1 MQGRLRNL
9 CHEELLINSSVQ
21 GSCDLNCKNLAMS
34 DGTLGK
40 TELLDTFYTVL
51 VGLWKTSL
59 WSRSWMWRTALHKNV
74 QSCVLI
80 IAFIISLS
88 VSRSPCCA
96 CTLSI
101 PRRWWDMGMVLDHP
115 AMQDGEFDA
124 RLFWWGEQ
132 RSIFRQAFWWAT
144 ACVLLLLRYCIEVDY
159 PKREK
164 SCFVWTPWG
173 TWEASVARILARP
186 EFTKGGAPSALV
198 GHFALTVESIK

>member
-21 GSCDLNCKNLAMS
+21 GSCDFNCKTWQWVM
-34 DGTLGK
+34 GTLGK
-40 TELLDTFYTVL
+40 TDLLDTFYTVL

-59 WSRSWMWRTALHKNV
+59 WSRSWMWRTALHKNR
-74 QSCVLI
+74 QSCGAYNCFHYMPQCESFTQLCLH
-80 IAFIISLS
+80 SKHS
-88 VSRSPCCA
+88 QH
-96 CTLSI
+96 
-101 PRRWWDMGMVLDHP
+101 WWDMGMVLDHP
-115 AMQDGEFDA
+115 AVQDGEFDV

-132 RSIFRQAFWWAT
+132 RSIFRQAFCWAM
-144 ACVLLLLRYCIEVDY
+144 ACVLLLLRYYTEVDY

-164 SCFVWTPWG
+164 SCFVWTRG

-186 EFTKGGAPSALV
+186 ELTKGGAPSALV